1 MKMVTKNKNSSENKT
16 KSIIKNNLNKLD
28 VDPLYMLPIIKTI
41 MDPRSPENK
50 IIQNKI
56 LESIHESIKKDRAFM
71 KKIKEDIF
79 STCDLMAKEIFSYM
93 SKGIE
98 PELQSIISKTITETI
113 NNYCKEKIS
122 DIDSIFEEYF
132 EKLKEIISKKLEEAE
147 KKTFELCR
155 DAEDNIDKI
164 KSKIDT
170 SDCNL
175 VIPQKYKSKME
186 KYLKFIQQ
194 DE

>member
-1 MKMVTKNKNSSENKT
+1 MITKNRKAVETKT
-16 KSIIKNNLNKLD
+16 KNAIKNNLNKLD

-41 MDPRSPENK
+41 MDPRNPENK

-56 LESIHESIKKDRAFM
+56 LESIHESIKKDRTFM
-71 KKIKEDIF
+71 KKIKENIF
-79 STCDLMAKEIFSYM
+79 SVCDSIAKDTFGYI

-113 NNYCKEKIS
+113 NDYCKEKIS
-122 DIDSIFEEYF
+122 TIDSIFEEYF
-132 EKLKEIISKKLEEAE
+132 EKLREIISKKLEEAE
-147 KKTFELCR
+147 KKTFEMCKK
-155 DAEDNIDKI
+155 AEDDIDKI
-164 KSKIDT
+164 KSKIDS

-175 VIPQKYKSKME
+175 VVPQKYKSQME